1 MINLVNTHIIIHT
14 YTSRRRSHTEVVGSP
29 YWMAPECLRGQSY
42 CEQADV
48 FSFGVTLAEIMARVP
63 ADPEY
68 MPRTKVRER
77 ERERER
83 EWILRY

>member
-1 MINLVNTHIIIHT
+1 M
-14 YTSRRRSHTEVVGSP
+14 VGSP

-48 FSFGVTLAEIMARVP
+48 FSFGITLAEIMARVP

-83 EWILRY
+83 EGGREREGERWGRGERLFSIPTLSS